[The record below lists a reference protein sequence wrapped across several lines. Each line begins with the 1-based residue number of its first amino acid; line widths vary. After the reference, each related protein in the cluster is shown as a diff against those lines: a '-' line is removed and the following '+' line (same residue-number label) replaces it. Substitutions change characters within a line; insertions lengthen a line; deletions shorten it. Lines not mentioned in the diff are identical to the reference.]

1 MGIATG
7 RDKNISHVNLIV
19 KEISKLFPVLCFGKF
34 ASIIHIFFTK
44 DRGRYVTDP
53 SVGPLKETREGEKF
67 ENYLE
72 VEGIRV

>member
-34 ASIIHIFFTK
+34 ASIIHIFLRRIEK
-44 DRGRYVTDP
+44 DTSLILQLGH
-53 SVGPLKETREGEKF
+53 
-67 ENYLE
+67 
-72 VEGIRV
+72 